1 MSKRS
6 YRHMSAEERETLS
19 LGLAHGHSLRTMA
32 SGVGARPQHREPR
45 VGPQHDAGPTL
56 SCLHG
61 THVAAARA
69 CQPRRPRKLLD
80 PWLWQY
86 VRTHLAQGC
95 SPEQIAGRL
104 RRAYPDD
111 MGKQLSAETIY
122 VGLYVL
128 PRGTLRSEL
137 LAALRQARKAR
148 RPRARGTDRR
158 GQIPHMTPI
167 AERPA
172 EVATRTVPGHW
183 EGDLIKGARNG
194 SAVGTLVE
202 RTTRL
207 VILARMEG
215 TDARSARE
223 GFTKKLRH
231 VPALLRKTL
240 TYDRGKEMA
249 EHERLAQRLAI
260 RIFFADPYS
269 PWQRGTNENTNGLLR
284 QYLPKGTD
292 LSGYTQREL
301 NAIAH
306 RLNTR
311 PENVSTLPRPWK
323 SMRNCAIIHPLH
335 LELETALHN
344 NPVPH
349 LVD

>member
-1 MSKRS
+1 MGYGVAMRTRS

-19 LGLAHGHSLRTMA
+19 LGLAHGQSLRTMA
-32 SGVGARPQHREPR
+32 RVLGRAPR
-45 VGPQHDAGPTL
+45 TL
-56 SCLHG
+56 SREYARNAMRAAYRACTAQTL
-61 THVAAARA
+61 AAARA
-69 CQPRRPRKLLD
+69 RQPRRPRKLLD
-80 PWLWQY
+80 SWLWQY
-86 VRTHLAQGC
+86 VRTQLAEGS

-104 RRAYPDD
+104 QRAYPHD
-111 MGKQLSAETIY
+111 MGKRISAETIY

-148 RPRARGTDRR
+148 RPRARGADRR
-158 GQIPHMTPI
+158 GQIPNMTPI

-207 VILARMEG
+207 VILAKMTG
-215 TDARSARE
+215 TDATSARA

-249 EHERLAQRLAI
+249 EHEQLAQRLAI
-260 RIFFADPYS
+260 QIFFADPYS

-311 PENVSTLPRPWK
+311 PRKCLDFAT
-323 SMRNCAIIHPLH
+323 PLEVYAH
-335 LELETALHN
+335 LRHYSPVALGT
-344 NPVPH
+344 
-349 LVD
+349 

>member
-1 MSKRS
+1 MGYGVAMSKKC
-6 YRHMSAEERETLS
+6 YRHMSIDERETQS
-19 LGLAHGHSLRTMA
+19 LGLAQGQSLRTMA
-32 SGVGARPQHREPR
+32 RVLGRAPSTVSRESARNARGHPYRACTAQR
-45 VGPQHDAGPTL
+45 L
-56 SCLHG
+56 
-61 THVAAARA
+61 AAARA
-69 CQPRRPRKLLD
+69 RQPRRSRKLLD

-86 VRTHLAQGC
+86 VRTHLLQGC

-104 RRAYPDD
+104 RHAYPGD
-111 MGKQLSAETIY
+111 MQKQLSPETIY
-122 VGLYVL
+122 AALYVL
-128 PRGTLRSEL
+128 PRGALRREL
-137 LAALRQARKAR
+137 LTALRQARKTR
-148 RPRARGTDRR
+148 RPRSRGADRR
-158 GQIPHMTPI
+158 GQLSNMTPI
-167 AERPA
+167 ADRPA
-172 EVATRTVPGHW
+172 EVASRTVPGHW
-183 EGDLIKGARNG
+183 EGDLIKGTRNG

-215 TDARSARE
+215 TDAESARV

-231 VPALLRKTL
+231 VPAPLRKTL

-269 PWQRGTNENTNGLLR
+269 PWQRGTNENTNGLVR

-292 LSGYTQREL
+292 LSGYTQHEL

-311 PENVSTLPRPWK
+311 PRKCLNFAT
-323 SMRNCAIIHPLH
+323 PLEVFTQLRH
-335 LELETALHN
+335 QYSPVALGT
-344 NPVPH
+344 
-349 LVD
+349 

>member
-1 MSKRS
+1 MRTNGSTHLS
-6 YRHMSAEERETLS
+6 VDERETLS
-19 LGLAHGHSLRTMA
+19 LGLAQGYSVRTMA
-32 SGVGARPQHREPR
+32 TVLRRAPSTVSREQARN
-45 VGPQHDAGPTL
+45 
-56 SCLHG
+56 
-61 THVAAARA
+61 VARGHPYRACTAQRLAVARA
-69 CQPRRPRKLLD
+69 RRPRRPRKLLD

-86 VRTHLAQGC
+86 VRTHLVQGC
-95 SPEQIAGRL
+95 SPEQIAGGL

-111 MGKQLSAETIY
+111 MQKRLSTETIY
-122 VGLYVL
+122 AALYVL
-128 PRGTLRSEL
+128 PRGALRSEL
-137 LAALRQARKAR
+137 LTALRQARKAR
-148 RPRARGTDRR
+148 RPRSRGTDRR
-158 GQIPHMTPI
+158 GQIPNMTPI
-167 AERPA
+167 AARPLD
-172 EVATRTVPGHW
+172 VAARTVPGHW

-215 TDARSARE
+215 MDARSARA
-223 GFTKKLRH
+223 GCTKKLRH
-231 VPALLRKTL
+231 VPAPLRKTL

-311 PENVSTLPRPWK
+311 PRKCLNFATPLEVFTQLRHHLPV
-323 SMRNCAIIHPLH
+323 
-335 LELETALHN
+335 ALGT
-344 NPVPH
+344 
-349 LVD
+349 

>member
-1 MSKRS
+1 MRTRS
-6 YRHMSAEERETLS
+6 YRHMTAEERETVS
-19 LGLAHGHSLRTMA
+19 VGLAHGHSLRTMA
-32 SGVGARPQHREPR
+32 RVLGRAPSTVSRESARNAMRGRP
-45 VGPQHDAGPTL
+45 
-56 SCLHG
+56 S
-61 THVAAARA
+61 RA
-69 CQPRRPRKLLD
+69 CTAHTLAPVRARQPRRPRKLLD

-86 VRTHLAQGC
+86 VQTALAEGC
-95 SPEQIAGRL
+95 APEQSAGRL
-104 RRAYPDD
+104 RREYPAD
-111 MGKQLSAETIY
+111 MGRQLSTET
-122 VGLYVL
+122 LDAARYVL
-128 PRGTLRSEL
+128 PRGALRSAL
-137 LAALRQARKAR
+137 LAALRPARTAR
-148 RPRARGTDRR
+148 RPRARGRDRR
-158 GQIPHMTPI
+158 GQIPNMTPI

-194 SAVGTLVE
+194 SAVGTVVE

-215 TDARSARE
+215 TDATSARQ

-231 VPALLRKTL
+231 VPTLLRKTL

-249 EHERLAQRLAI
+249 EHAQLAQRLAI
-260 RIFFADPYS
+260 RVFFADPSS

-292 LSGYTQREL
+292 LSGYTQQEL

-311 PENVSTLPRPWK
+311 PRKCLDFATPLEVSAQLRHHSPV
-323 SMRNCAIIHPLH
+323 
-335 LELETALHN
+335 ALGT
-344 NPVPH
+344 
-349 LVD
+349 

>member
-1 MSKRS
+1 MPTKG
-6 YRHMSAEERETLS
+6 YTHLSAEDRETLS
-19 LGLAHGHSLRTMA
+19 LGLAQGHSLRRMA
-32 SGVGARPQHREPR
+32 RVLGRSPSTLTRESARNSTRGRPYRACTAQTRAE
-45 VGPQHDAGPTL
+45 
-56 SCLHG
+56 
-61 THVAAARA
+61 ARA
-69 CQPRRPRKLLD
+69 SQPRRSRKLLE

-86 VRTHLAQGC
+86 VQTHLAQGC

-111 MGKQLSAETIY
+111 RQKHFSTETVY
-122 VGLYVL
+122 AGLYVL
-128 PRGTLRSEL
+128 PRGTLRTEL
-137 LAALRQARKAR
+137 LAAWRQAHKTR
-148 RPRARGTDRR
+148 RPRACGMDRR
-158 GQIPHMTPI
+158 GQIPNMTPI

-172 EVATRTVPGHW
+172 EVTTRTVPGHW

-215 TDARSARE
+215 TDATSARQ
-223 GFTKKLRH
+223 GVLKKLRH

-249 EHERLAQRLAI
+249 EHESLAQRLAI
-260 RIFFADPYS
+260 QIFFADPYS

-301 NAIAH
+301 NASAH

-311 PENVSTLPRPWK
+311 PRKCLD
-323 SMRNCAIIHPLH
+323 CATPLEVYAQLRH
-335 LELETALHN
+335 HSPVALGT
-344 NPVPH
+344 
-349 LVD
+349 

>member
-1 MSKRS
+1 
-6 YRHMSAEERETLS
+6 
-19 LGLAHGHSLRTMA
+19 
-32 SGVGARPQHREPR
+32 
-45 VGPQHDAGPTL
+45 
-56 SCLHG
+56 
-61 THVAAARA
+61 
-69 CQPRRPRKLLD
+69 LD

-86 VRTHLAQGC
+86 VQTQLAQGC

-104 RRAYPDD
+104 QRAYPDD
-111 MGKQLSAETIY
+111 MSKQLSTETIY
-122 VGLYVL
+122 AGLYVL
-128 PRGTLRSEL
+128 PRGALRSEL

-158 GQIPHMTPI
+158 GQIPNMTSI
-167 AERPA
+167 VERPA

-215 TDARSARE
+215 TDATSARE

-260 RIFFADPYS
+260 HIFFADPYS

-311 PENVSTLPRPWK
+311 PRKCLNFAT
-323 SMRNCAIIHPLH
+323 PLEVYAQLRH
-335 LELETALHN
+335 HSPVALGT
-344 NPVPH
+344 
-349 LVD
+349 

>member
-1 MSKRS
+1 
-6 YRHMSAEERETLS
+6 MSADERETLS

-32 SGVGARPQHREPR
+32 AVLGRAPSTVSREHRRNALHAPYR
-45 VGPQHDAGPTL
+45 ACTAQTL
-56 SCLHG
+56 
-61 THVAAARA
+61 AAARA
-69 CQPRRPRKLLD
+69 RQPRRPRKLLD

-86 VRTHLAQGC
+86 VRTHLGLGC

-104 RRAYPDD
+104 RREYPDD
-111 MGKQLSAETIY
+111 MHKHLSAETIY

-137 LAALRQARKAR
+137 LAALRQAHKAR

-158 GQIPHMTPI
+158 GQLPNMTRI
-167 AERPA
+167 VDRPP

-207 VILARMEG
+207 VLLARMDG
-215 TDARSARE
+215 TDAWSAYQ
-223 GFTKKLRH
+223 GFTKKLRQ
-231 VPALLRKTL
+231 VPAPLRKTL

-260 RIFFADPYS
+260 QVFFADPHA

-311 PENVSTLPRPWK
+311 PRKCLHFAT
-323 SMRNCAIIHPLH
+323 PLEVYAQLRH
-335 LELETALHN
+335 HSPVALGT
-344 NPVPH
+344 
-349 LVD
+349 

>member
-1 MSKRS
+1 MN
-6 YRHMSAEERETLS
+6 AEERETLS
-19 LGLAHGHSLRTMA
+19 LGLAHGQSLRTMA
-32 SGVGARPQHREPR
+32 R
-45 VGPQHDAGPTL
+45 VLGRAPSTL
-56 SCLHG
+56 SREYARNAMRTAYRACTAQTL
-61 THVAAARA
+61 AAARA
-69 CQPRRPRKLLD
+69 RQPRRPRKLLD

-86 VRTHLAQGC
+86 VRTQLAEGS

-111 MGKQLSAETIY
+111 MSKHLSAETIY

-128 PRGTLRSEL
+128 PRGALRSEL
-137 LAALRQARKAR
+137 LTALRQARKAR
-148 RPRARGTDRR
+148 RPRARGADRR

-183 EGDLIKGARNG
+183 EGDLLKGARNG

-207 VILARMEG
+207 VILAKMTG
-215 TDARSARE
+215 TDATSARE
-223 GFTKKLRH
+223 GFTKKLRR

-260 RIFFADPYS
+260 QIFFADPYS

-292 LSGYTQREL
+292 LSRYTQREL

-311 PENVSTLPRPWK
+311 PRKCLDFAT
-323 SMRNCAIIHPLH
+323 PLEVYAQLRH
-335 LELETALHN
+335 HAPVALGT
-344 NPVPH
+344 
-349 LVD
+349 

>member
-1 MSKRS
+1 
-6 YRHMSAEERETLS
+6 MSAEERETLS
-19 LGLAHGHSLRTMA
+19 LGLAHGHSLRAMA
-32 SGVGARPQHREPR
+32 LVLGRAPSTVSRESARNVVRGRPYRACTAH
-45 VGPQHDAGPTL
+45 TL
-56 SCLHG
+56 AS
-61 THVAAARA
+61 ARA
-69 CQPRRPRKLLD
+69 RQPRWSRKLLD

-86 VRTHLAQGC
+86 VRTHLAEGC
-95 SPEQIAGRL
+95 SPEQL
-104 RRAYPDD
+104 KRAYPDD
-111 MGKQLSAETIY
+111 MGKQLSTETIY
-122 VGLYVL
+122 AGLYVL

-148 RPRARGTDRR
+148 RPRSRGTDRR
-158 GQIPHMTPI
+158 GQIPNMTPI

-215 TDARSARE
+215 TDATSARQ

-249 EHERLAQRLAI
+249 EHERLAERLAI
-260 RIFFADPYS
+260 RVFFADPYS

-311 PENVSTLPRPWK
+311 PRKCLDFAT
-323 SMRNCAIIHPLH
+323 PLEVYAQLRH
-335 LELETALHN
+335 HSPVALGT
-344 NPVPH
+344 
-349 LVD
+349 